1 MKKLIICTW
10 FLVLYLVNSGLI
22 LAQST
27 ILIENYYSGE
37 RLESKLTVFPTPA
50 LLEPQEAWEQLQ
62 FQEVGAEQHFG
73 FTQDFHWVGFTILL
87 ATSDDNWVL
96 EVVNPHI
103 NNVQM
108 YIREPGSDTWQ
119 LTDNT
124 GRRQPFA
131 TRRIPHYNYLMPID
145 FAEVEQLDVL
155 LMLDKQRSSISY
167 AIKMWRYSDFVAEKQ
182 LDYGLYGVYFGMF
195 LLIII
200 ITILAYLVT
209 FRRIYLW
216 YILYVTSVGLFI
228 FNDIG
233 LAHQYVYPWSGEIGT
248 FARIFLTYVTLL
260 AFILFTRKYFDSSQN
275 FPKIDRLF
283 KILTVF
289 FLLHASIYAIFTSWF
304 QTNATIMLIVLYSV
318 IVITILTAIWTSIR
332 YLKVEKYGAMLFI
345 VAFSFMIGGGL
356 IFILTEFGVFSDIRF
371 LFTPIQIGSVL
382 EILFLS
388 SGLAW
393 QVRVVDRERVALQ
406 NRVNRLQNEKL
417 RAYIEGTEKER
428 VRISMDLHDG
438 IGNKLANL
446 KRTVAKGQESAEE
459 VNNVI
464 QDLIDETRRIS
475 HTLAPPVFSLIGIVS
490 NITQFVHELNQN
502 SKISYNFQHL
512 SVPEHISDDVATQ
525 LYRIVQECVQNIEK
539 HSNATRADIQLI
551 GHEDIL
557 VLTIEDD
564 GVGISD
570 VFSNENGIGLGNI
583 RRRVNHIGGQ
593 IELSSAINEGV
604 QIIVTIPI
612 TSE

>member
-1 MKKLIICTW
+1 MNTP
-10 FLVLYLVNSGLI
+10 LV

-27 ILIENYYSGE
+27 IYIDNDASGD
-37 RLESKLTVFPTPA
+37 RIESKLTVFSTPA
-50 LLEPQEAWEQLQ
+50 ILQPQEAWDQLP
-62 FQEVGAEQHFG
+62 FQSVGVEPHFG
-73 FTQDFHWVGFTILL
+73 FTQDFHWVGFTLQSGS
-87 ATSDDNWVL
+87 ADNDWII

-108 YIREPGSDTWQ
+108 YVRKHGAPTWQ
-119 LTDNT
+119 LTDDT
-124 GRRQPFA
+124 GRRKPFSS
-131 TRRIPHYNYLMPID
+131 RRIAHYNYVLPID
-145 FAEVEQLDVL
+145 LAPGEQVDVL

-167 AIKMWRYSDFVAEKQ
+167 SIKIWRISDFVSEKQ
-182 LDYGLYGVYFGMF
+182 GDYGFYGVYFGMF
-195 LLIII
+195 LLIIV
-200 ITILAYLVT
+200 ITVLVYLVT
-209 FRRIYLW
+209 FRRIYIW

-233 LAHQYVYPWSGEIGT
+233 LAHQYVYPWSGTIGT
-248 FARIFLTYVTLL
+248 FARLGLTYITLL
-260 AFILFTRKYFDSSQN
+260 AFILFTRKYFEIPQN
-275 FPKIDRLF
+275 FPKIDRIF
-283 KILTVF
+283 KNLATF
-289 FLLHASIYAIFTSWF
+289 FLLHASIYVFFTGWF
-304 QTNATIMLIVLYSV
+304 QVNATILLIVLYII

-332 YLKVEKYGAMLFI
+332 YLKIEKFGAMLFLA
-345 VAFSFMIGGGL
+345 AFSFMIVAGL

-446 KRTVAKGQESAEE
+446 KRTVAKGHDSAEE

-464 QDLIDETRRIS
+464 QELIDETRRIS

-490 NITQFVHELNQN
+490 NITQLVHELNEN

-539 HSNATRADIQLI
+539 HSNAIRADIQLI
-551 GHEDIL
+551 GHDDIL

-564 GVGISD
+564 GMGISD
-570 VFSNENGIGLGNI
+570 VSPSEIGIGLENI
-583 RRRVNHIGGQ
+583 HRRVHHIGGH
-593 IELSSAINEGV
+593 IEFTSAKNEGV
-604 QIIVTIPI
+604 QIIVSIPI
-612 TSE
+612 SE

>member
-1 MKKLIICTW
+1 MVLGLMNTS
-10 FLVLYLVNSGLI
+10 LV

-27 ILIENYYSGE
+27 IYIDNNSSGE
-37 RLESKLTVFPTPA
+37 RIESRLTVFPTPSI
-50 LLEPQEAWEQLQ
+50 LQPQEAWEQLP
-62 FQEVGAEQHFG
+62 FQSIGSEKHFG
-73 FTQDFHWVGFTILL
+73 FTQDFHWVGFSLQSGS
-87 ATSDDNWVL
+87 ADNDWII

-108 YIREPGSDTWQ
+108 YVRKQGSPTWQ

-124 GRRQPFA
+124 GRRQPFSS
-131 TRRIPHYNYLMPID
+131 RRIAHYNFLMPID
-145 FAEVEQLDVL
+145 LQQNEQLDVL

-167 AIKMWRYSDFVAEKQ
+167 PIKIWRFSDLVPEKQ
-182 LDYGLYGVYFGMF
+182 RDYGLYGVYFGMF
-195 LLIII
+195 LLIIV

-216 YILYVTSVGLFI
+216 YIFYVTSVGLFI

-248 FARIFLTYVTLL
+248 FARLVLTYITLL
-260 AFILFTRKYFDSSQN
+260 AFILFTRKYFEIPQN
-275 FPKIDRLF
+275 FPKIDRIF
-283 KILTVF
+283 KILATF
-289 FLLHASIYAIFTSWF
+289 FLLHASIYAFFTGWF
-304 QTNATIMLIVLYSV
+304 QVNATILLIVLYII

-332 YLKVEKYGAMLFI
+332 YLKIEKFGAMLFLA
-345 VAFSFMIGGGL
+345 AFSFMIVAGL

-446 KRTVAKGQESAEE
+446 KRTVAKGHDSAEE

-464 QDLIDETRRIS
+464 QELIDETRRIS

-490 NITQFVHELNQN
+490 NITQLVHELNEN

-512 SVPEHISDDVATQ
+512 SVPEHISDDAATQ

-539 HSNATRADIQLI
+539 HSNAIRADIQLI
-551 GHEDIL
+551 GHDDIL

-564 GVGISD
+564 GMGISD
-570 VFSNENGIGLGNI
+570 VSPSEIGIGLENI
-583 RRRVNHIGGQ
+583 HRRVHHIGGH
-593 IELSSAINEGV
+593 IEFTSAENEGV
-604 QIIVTIPI
+604 QIIVSIPI
-612 TSE
+612 SE